1 MKRILLLVALLPTLL
16 IAQTPFGY
24 HATWYYEF
32 SDFGFEGYK
41 KISHVGDTTMLGFD
55 WLTFDVTGLNQI
67 RTGAGPNDLIQIPN
81 AKFGSMYFATRND
94 SVFRLLNDSTPYL
107 LYDFSAQIGDSWQF
121 APLDT
126 NFGCDSI
133 PKATVLAIGYDTIAG
148 RGVQYWDISNVMDSV
163 SYGGGP
169 PSYQCFSARCLH
181 SRIYRNFGSGFY
193 TTLFEAEPNFCN
205 GVVIKTM
212 WINYNYMRCF
222 SDDSLTIQLTTKACD
237 YWSLIGLEE
246 ENLASFKIYP
256 NPSSGWVTLDAEQA
270 ISQVEITDITG
281 RKLAVYKNQTSFDLP
296 LPSGLY
302 LLTVTFKNG
311 EVAVQKVVRN

>member
-16 IAQTPFGY
+16 FAQTPFGY

-41 KISHVGDTTMLGFD
+41 KIAHVGDTTMLGLN
-55 WLTFDVTGLNQI
+55 WLTFEVTGLNQI
-67 RTGAGPNDLIQIPN
+67 RTGPGPNDLIQIPN
-81 AKFGSMYFATRND
+81 ASWPPMYLATRND

-126 NFGCDSI
+126 NYGCDSV

-148 RGVQYWDISNVMDSV
+148 QAVQYWDISNVMDSV

-169 PSYQCFSARCLH
+169 PSYQCFSARCMH

-193 TTLFEAEPNFCN
+193 TTLFEAEPNLCN
-205 GVVIKTM
+205 GAVIKAM

-222 SDDSLTIQLTTKACD
+222 SDDSMNIQLTSKACD
-237 YWSLIGLEE
+237 YWSLIGVE
-246 ENLASFKIYP
+246 ENELPDVKIYP
-256 NPSSGWVTLDAEQA
+256 NPSSGFVFIDTKSSIAN
-270 ISQVEITDITG
+270 VEVYNVSG
-281 RKLAVYKNQTSFDLP
+281 QKLRSFQTEKTIELP
-296 LPSGLY
+296 QPAGLY
-302 LLTVTFKNG
+302 FLHITFENG
-311 EVAVQKVVRN
+311 AVRVEKVVRE